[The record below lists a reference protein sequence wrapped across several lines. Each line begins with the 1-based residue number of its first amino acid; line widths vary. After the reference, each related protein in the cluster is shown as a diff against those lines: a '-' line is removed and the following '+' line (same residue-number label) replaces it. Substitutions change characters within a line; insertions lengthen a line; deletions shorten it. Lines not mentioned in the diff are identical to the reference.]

1 MWNYPG
7 LGNLVTEKELGDL
20 IWAKNLSVVFIV
32 EIRTDEARLKE
43 IKRKLK
49 FDHMFL
55 VPRIHRG
62 GGLVFFRKGS
72 MNLRVETSSKNH
84 IDCIIR
90 GGSEGAWRF
99 TGFYGEPITHKW
111 HKSWSLLR

>member
-1 MWNYPG
+1 MELSRAWEPG
-7 LGNLVTEKELGDL
+7 DRERAWGF

-32 EIRTDEARLKE
+32 ETRTDEARLKE

-62 GGLVFFRKGS
+62 GGLVFFRKGVNEFAS
-72 MNLRVETSSKNH
+72 GDIFK
-84 IDCIIR
+84 
-90 GGSEGAWRF
+90 
-99 TGFYGEPITHKW
+99 
-111 HKSWSLLR
+111 KSHRLYH

>member
-43 IKRKLK
+43 IKCKLK

-55 VPRIHRG
+55 VPWIHRG
-62 GGLVFFRKGS
+62 GGLVFF
-72 MNLRVETSSKNH
+72 
-84 IDCIIR
+84 
-90 GGSEGAWRF
+90 SEGVNEFASGDIF
-99 TGFYGEPITHKW
+99 K
-111 HKSWSLLR
+111 KSHRLYH

>member
-1 MWNYPG
+1 MWNCPG
-7 LGNLVTEKELGDL
+7 LGNLVTEKELRDL
-20 IWAKNLSVVFIV
+20 IWAKNLSIVFIA
-32 EIRTDEARLKE
+32 ETRLDEARLKE

-55 VPRIHRG
+55 VPRIHKG
-62 GGLVFFRKGS
+62 GGLVLFRKGS
-72 MNLRVETSSKNH
+72 MNLQVETSSKNH

-99 TGFYGEPITHKW
+99 TGFYGEPITHK
-111 HKSWSLLR
+111 